1 MKPLVQHTVEFFLD
15 TTLVIGLLHFKESKR
30 NTIDKDVDIRAK
42 RPLRFRAKGQFVN
55 DSKIVIFGMV
65 KVNELDVCGLVQQS
79 AQKLLT
85 HIIVLNDAMD
95 FLNRCQNLLDS
106 QVLITVDSLDCRNK
120 TVEKDSGFGVD
131 IRILQR
137 LVLITQPHELY
148 CCGKFYSHIFIPRNS
163 HLLMPLS
170 LASTAII
177 ILKGQCFQ
185 RDIMPLCRGMKTP
198 TFSR

>member
-1 MKPLVQHTVEFFLD
+1 
-15 TTLVIGLLHFKESKR
+15 
-30 NTIDKDVDIRAK
+30 
-42 RPLRFRAKGQFVN
+42 
-55 DSKIVIFGMV
+55 MV

-148 CCGKFYSHIFIPRNS
+148 CCGKFYPHIFIPRNS

-185 RDIMPLCRGMKTP
+185 RDIMSLCRGMKTP
-198 TFSR
+198 AFSR